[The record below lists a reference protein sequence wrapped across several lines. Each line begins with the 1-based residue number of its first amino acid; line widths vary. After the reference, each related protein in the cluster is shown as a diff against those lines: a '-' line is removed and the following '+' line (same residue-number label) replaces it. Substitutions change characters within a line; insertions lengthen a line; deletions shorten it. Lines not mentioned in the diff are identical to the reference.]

1 MQHRRKP
8 GACTNVP
15 FTQIQEREQVLAVMV
30 SEAAE
35 VEPRSCLGL
44 ERGGF
49 RTNTTNYY
57 STRQAVKK

>member
-1 MQHRRKP
+1 MQPRRKP

-15 FTQIQEREQVLAVMV
+15 STQIQDCEQVLVGKV

-44 ERGGF
+44 EKGGF

-57 STRQAVKK
+57 STKQAVKK